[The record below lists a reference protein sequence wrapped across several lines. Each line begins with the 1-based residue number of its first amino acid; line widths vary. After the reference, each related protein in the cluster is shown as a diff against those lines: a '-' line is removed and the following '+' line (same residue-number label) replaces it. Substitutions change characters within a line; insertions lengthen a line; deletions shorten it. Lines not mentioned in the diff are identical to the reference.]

1 MLVHVFSEI
10 VDERNFLFQFR
21 WMISNRTESLSEVF
35 VDILQFVAI
44 FMQDMNELYDDARAK
59 KKNQH
64 DGQMG
69 KDPNETKAHGAAYN

>member
-21 WMISNRTESLSEVF
+21 WMISNRTESLSEVL

-44 FMQDMNELYDDARAK
+44 FMQDN
-59 KKNQH
+59 
-64 DGQMG
+64 
-69 KDPNETKAHGAAYN
+69 TC

>member
-44 FMQDMNELYDDARAK
+44 FMQDNTCWIVIQNTNGIVAQRVSLK
-59 KKNQH
+59 I
-64 DGQMG
+64 
-69 KDPNETKAHGAAYN
+69 YNKMVPKIWLII